1 MMNFEESVKDWVSTD
16 NLIKLHLEKIRELR
30 SKRNGITDTLI
41 TYTEDKNLGQPIIQ
55 ISDGRLKFQYTKT
68 TNPLTFRFIEN
79 CLQDCIENTE
89 QVAQIIQF
97 IKSKRSVRMVSDI
110 KRFYNK
116 TN

>member
-1 MMNFEESVKDWVSTD
+1 MNFEESVKEWVSTD
-16 NLIKLHLEKIRELR
+16 NLIKLHLEKIRGLR
-30 SKRNGITDTLI
+30 SKRNDITDTLV
-41 TYTEDKNLGQPIIQ
+41 TYAENKNLGHPIIQ
-55 ISDGRLKFQYTKT
+55 ISDGRLKFQYTKI

-89 QVAQIIQF
+89 QVGQIIQY
-97 IKSKRSVRMVSDI
+97 IKSKRSTRKVSDI